1 MPFICFSLI
10 PDDKASH
17 SPDYIKRRGEN
28 HRAPRNPNLR
38 SISNYVGSQRGT
50 APGTSASL
58 SLWHICSLS
67 FLLHVGFCG
76 WVSSAYSQS
85 PFTPALP
92 QPALSPLVS
101 LSPPPTSWPYPFHA
115 FWVSPSQFV
124 RNKSHSVNFCSHSH
138 RSWPVSTK
146 EGSSLGLVPIYRP
159 NSLTRRVGKQLGL
172 LLSSSV
178 EWYVRRHMTT

>member
-28 HRAPRNPNLR
+28 HRAPWNPNLR

-58 SLWHICSLS
+58 S

-76 WVSSAYSQS
+76 WMSSAYSQS
-85 PFTPALP
+85 PFTLALP

-101 LSPPPTSWPYPFHA
+101 LLPPPTSLPYPFHA

-159 NSLTRRVGKQLGL
+159 ISLARRVGKQLGL

-178 EWYVRRHMTT
+178 ERYVRRHMTT